1 MAAPMD
7 LNLPLCERTA
17 LLQKL
22 KMAQQLGYEVVAI
35 NNQVNELLVPK
46 KKKKSDEK
54 VKPPKDVKPSE
65 EEIRT
70 VLGPSKKPFK
80 VLTRISTVHSDV
92 TQAHFLNTEE
102 AQCYDIIAVQP
113 LCEKTFAQACKDL
126 NVDII
131 TIDVTEKF
139 VMKIKRPTLSLAI
152 ERGIQFELQ
161 YSPAIRDATYRQYF
175 ISNAQKLIFWCKG
188 KNVILTSGCEK
199 AIEMRGPYDVANL
212 GLLLN
217 LNENQAKDAVMK
229 NCRTVVCH
237 SEGRKVYSKGTVK
250 VEKASDLP
258 REDSWIVDKC
268 DVTVKHNVDDIV
280 NGKSENTNNLH
291 TTDSSS
297 SDDDDDASSDVNEP
311 AVKKIKLVGT

>member
-7 LNLPLCERTA
+7 LNLPLCEKPA

-22 KMAQQLGYEVVAI
+22 KMAHQLGYEVVAI
-35 NNQVNELLVPK
+35 NNYVSELLVPK
-46 KKKKSDEK
+46 KKKKSGEK
-54 VKPPKDVKPSE
+54 MKSPKEVMPSE
-65 EEIRT
+65 EEIRSVT
-70 VLGPSKKPFK
+70 GRSKKPFK
-80 VLTRISTVHSDV
+80 VLSRISTAHTDV
-92 TQAHFLNTEE
+92 SQAHFISTEE
-102 AQCYDIIAVQP
+102 VQCYDIVAVQP
-113 LCEKTFAQACKDL
+113 ACEKTFSQACKDL

-139 VMKIKRPTLSLAI
+139 AMRIKRPTLSPAI

-161 YSPAIRDATYRQYF
+161 YSPGIRDATYRQYF
-175 ISNAQKLIFWCKG
+175 ISNAQKLIFWCEG

-217 LNENQAKDAVMK
+217 LNENQSKDAVMK

-258 REDSWIVDKC
+258 KEESWILEKC
-268 DVTVKHNVDDIV
+268 DVTVKREDITASDT
-280 NGKSENTNNLH
+280 NGNLNNLH
-291 TTDSSS
+291 AKDS
-297 SDDDDDASSDVNEP
+297 SDDDNDLESSDINEP
-311 AVKKIKLVGT
+311 VMKKIKLVGT